1 MSDPEDHEIMDM
13 EMENDNDFSSSE
25 SDFMDNEG
33 ASSSLTEK
41 KSLTFFVFV

>member
-1 MSDPEDHEIMDM
+1 MSEPEDHENEIMDM
-13 EMENDNDFSSSE
+13 EMENDNFSSSE

-41 KSLTFFVFV
+41 NP